1 MADDGIDPE
10 DIRKLRRELEEAQ
23 DTLRAIRQGEV
34 DALVVEGLNG
44 PQVFTLRTADHP
56 YRMLV
61 EQMQDGAVTLTTAGD
76 VLYCNARF
84 AELVGHPCEKIVGG
98 PIDRFIVDADRPHL
112 AAALRAGRA
121 RHEGHLLATDGRQV
135 PVHLSV
141 GTFVDDGVQS
151 LCLVITDLSELTRTR
166 AARAD
171 AEAASQ
177 AKDEFLAMLGHE
189 LRNPL
194 GAISSAISVLDRIE
208 PATGR
213 AAQARE
219 VIARQSEHLTRLI
232 EDILVVSRGA
242 LGKIVLL
249 RGEVD
254 VAEAVRRCVDTLE
267 TVGKLEHH
275 AVSVEAESVWVDG
288 DAARIEQIVMNL
300 LSNATKF
307 TPNGGSIRVSVRRE
321 QDEAVVRVAD
331 DGAGI
336 PPEFLPSVFDAFVQ
350 GDRSLDR
357 AGGGLGVGLTLVRR
371 LAELHGGRVEA
382 ASPGTGRGSLFT
394 VRLPALRHPPLRDQR
409 RAPATPRGGARRRIL
424 VIEDNADN
432 REMTRMLLETL
443 GHEVHE
449 AADGASGV
457 SLAVRLVPEVV
468 LVDIGLPGLDG
479 YEVARQIRAK
489 LRGGVRLIAVSGYG
503 QKEDRRRAFEAGFD
517 DHLLKPVEAERLS
530 STLGGLPGGRG

>member
-1 MADDGIDPE
+1 MAAAAMDPE
-10 DIRKLRRELEEAQ
+10 EIKKLQRELEEAQ

-34 DALVVEGLNG
+34 DALVVEGPNG
-44 PQVFTLRTADHP
+44 SQVFTLRTADQP

-61 EQMQDGAVTLTTAGD
+61 EQMQDGAVSLTTAGD

-84 AELVGHPCEKIVGG
+84 GELVGLPCEKIVGG
-98 PIDRFIVDADRPHL
+98 PIDRFIVEADRPHL

-121 RHEGHLLATDGRQV
+121 RHEGHLLAIGRRHV

-141 GTFVDDGVQS
+141 STLVSEGVQS
-151 LCLVITDLSELTRTR
+151 LCLVVTDLSELTRTR
-166 AARAD
+166 AAQAD

-194 GAISSAISVLDRIE
+194 GAISGAISVLDRIE

-213 AAQARE
+213 AARARE

-232 EDILVVSRGA
+232 EDLLVVSRGA

-254 VAEAVRRCVDTLE
+254 VAEAVRRCVATLE

-275 AVSVEAESVWVDG
+275 TVNVDAESVWVDG
-288 DAARIEQIVMNL
+288 DVARIEQIVMNL

-307 TPNGGSIRVSVRRE
+307 TPSGGSIQVSVRRE
-321 QDEAVVRVAD
+321 RDAAVIRVAD

-371 LAELHGGRVEA
+371 LTELHGGRVEA
-382 ASPGTGRGSLFT
+382 ASPGTGQGSLFT
-394 VRLPALRHPPLRDQR
+394 VRLPALQRPLHGQR
-409 RAPATPRGGARRRIL
+409 REPATPRGGARRRIL
-424 VIEDNADN
+424 IIEDNADN

-449 AADGASGV
+449 AADGAAGV
-457 SLAVRLVPEVV
+457 SLAVRLMPEVV

-479 YEVARQIRAK
+479 YEVARQIRSR

>member
-1 MADDGIDPE
+1 MAAHGMDSE
-10 DIRKLRRELEEAQ
+10 EIRKLRRELEEAQ

-34 DALVVEGLNG
+34 DALVVEGPNG
-44 PQVFTLRTADHP
+44 PQVFTLRTADQP

-61 EQMQDGAVTLTTAGD
+61 EQMQDGAVTLTNAGD

-98 PIDRFIVDADRPHL
+98 PIDRFIVEADRPHL

-121 RHEGHLLATDGRQV
+121 RHEGHLLATDGRHV

-141 GTFVDDGVQS
+141 GTLVNDGVQS

-208 PATGR
+208 PASGR
-213 AAQARE
+213 TAQARE
-219 VIARQSEHLTRLI
+219 VIARQAEHLTRLI
-232 EDILVVSRGA
+232 EDLLVVSRGT

-254 VAEAVRRCVDTLE
+254 VAEAVRRCIATLE
-267 TVGKLEHH
+267 TGGKLEDHGI
-275 AVSVEAESVWVDG
+275 SVDAESVWVDG

-307 TPNGGSIRVSVRRE
+307 TPSGGSIRVKVRRE
-321 QDEAVVRVAD
+321 GDEAVVRVAD
-331 DGAGI
+331 TGAGI
-336 PPEFLPSVFDAFVQ
+336 TPEFLPSVFDAFVQ
-350 GDRSLDR
+350 GDQSLDR

-394 VRLPALRHPPLRDQR
+394 VRLPALRRAPKGQR
-409 RAPATPRGGARRRIL
+409 REPATPRGGMRRRIL

-432 REMTRMLLETL
+432 REMMRILLETL

-449 AADGASGV
+449 ASDGASGV
-457 SLAVRLVPEVV
+457 ELAVRLAPDVV

-479 YEVARQIRAK
+479 YEVARRIRAK
-489 LRGGVRLIAVSGYG
+489 LRGVRLIAVSGYG

-530 STLGGLPGGRG
+530 STLGGLPGGRV

>member
-1 MADDGIDPE
+1 MTDTAMDPE
-10 DIRKLRRELEEAQ
+10 EIRKLQRELEEAQ
-23 DTLRAIRQGEV
+23 DTLRAMRQGEV
-34 DALVVEGLNG
+34 DALVVEGQSG
-44 PQVFTLRTADHP
+44 PQVFTLRTADQP

-84 AELVGHPCEKIVGG
+84 AELVGLPSEKIVGG
-98 PIDRFIVDADRPHL
+98 PIDRFIVEADRPYL
-112 AAALRAGRA
+112 AAAIRAGRA
-121 RHEGHLLATDGRQV
+121 RHEGHLLAIDGRHV
-135 PVHLSV
+135 PIHLSV
-141 GTFVDDGVQS
+141 GTLVSEGVQS
-151 LCLVITDLSELTRTR
+151 LCLVVTDLSELTRTR
-166 AARAD
+166 AAQAD

-177 AKDEFLAMLGHE
+177 AKDEFMAMLGHE

-194 GAISSAISVLDRIE
+194 GAISGAVSVLDRIE
-208 PATGR
+208 PVTGR
-213 AAQARE
+213 AARARE
-219 VIARQSEHLTRLI
+219 VIARQTEHLTRLI
-232 EDILVVSRGA
+232 EDLLVVSRGA

-254 VAEAVRRCVDTLE
+254 LTEAVRRCVTTLE
-267 TVGKLEHH
+267 TVGKLERHT
-275 AVSVEAESVWVDG
+275 VDVDAESVWVDG
-288 DAARIEQIVMNL
+288 DATRIEQIVMNL

-371 LAELHGGRVEA
+371 LTELHGGRVEA
-382 ASPGTGRGSLFT
+382 VSPGTGQGSLFT
-394 VRLPALRHPPLRDQR
+394 VRLPALQRPPHEQRHV
-409 RAPATPRGGARRRIL
+409 PATPRGGARRRIL

-432 REMTRMLLETL
+432 REMMRMLLETL

-503 QKEDRRRAFEAGFD
+503 QKEDRLRAFEAGFD

-530 STLGGLPGGRG
+530 TMLGGLPGGRG